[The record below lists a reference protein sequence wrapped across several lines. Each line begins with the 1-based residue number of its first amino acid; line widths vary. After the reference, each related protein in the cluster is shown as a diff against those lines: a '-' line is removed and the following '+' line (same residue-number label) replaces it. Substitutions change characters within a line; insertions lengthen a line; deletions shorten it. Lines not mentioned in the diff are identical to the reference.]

1 MKIKTL
7 FLFLSFCFIFF
18 CSGLLSYYSFYSLW
32 ICVLIKLE
40 LEFQDEIGGKS
51 RLVLPVFCPWC
62 CLLTQYPRQ
71 PVGGACVWQKEDR
84 NRC

>member
-18 CSGLLSYYSFYSLW
+18 CSELLSYYSFYSLW

-40 LEFQDEIGGKS
+40 LEFQAEIGGKKQLGPACLLS
-51 RLVLPVFCPWC
+51 LVLLVNTVPPS
-62 CLLTQYPRQ
+62 
-71 PVGGACVWQKEDR
+71 ACRGSLCVAKRGQK
-84 NRC
+84 